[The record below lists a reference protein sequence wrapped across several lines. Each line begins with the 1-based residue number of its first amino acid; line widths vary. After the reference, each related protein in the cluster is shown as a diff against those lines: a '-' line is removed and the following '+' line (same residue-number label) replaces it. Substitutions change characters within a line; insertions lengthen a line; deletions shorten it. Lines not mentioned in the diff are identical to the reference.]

1 MKITIVGSG
10 YVGTSLA
17 TLLSLK
23 HEVVAYDIQ
32 NEKVDQI
39 NKRKSPIID
48 TDIQDYFDKKELNLK
63 ATNNQ
68 ASAIKDSEVYI
79 ICTPTNYM
87 RSQVIS
93 ILVQ

>member
-39 NKRKSPIID
+39 NKRKSP
-48 TDIQDYFDKKELNLK
+48 Y
-63 ATNNQ
+63 
-68 ASAIKDSEVYI
+68 Y
-79 ICTPTNYM
+79 
-87 RSQVIS
+87 
-93 ILVQ
+93 